1 MQFISAQCPHCGKEL
16 QLPDDAQQV
25 VCMYCA
31 KPIDVQ
37 QVLHAQEDTE
47 SYRALLRT
55 AKELMK
61 DDVVAYK
68 ANIQA
73 VNNHGY
79 PEAFQAYVEKLAPA
93 LRAFCVAAEASTAQ
107 RAAEEYSLF
116 LMERFLELF
125 QKLQVKE
132 NDTTFFDYRYTVVA
146 FLIPAILE
154 QGHEATEAL
163 ADQFLE
169 KWNKQYP
176 KKPLGKA
183 RYDEISHGFRQRLC
197 FITTAVCEFQGKAD
211 DCYELTTFRKFRD
224 DWLAKAPGGP
234 RGGLPAN
241 LAGVFAVMPQ
251 GFGGRKT
258 GGMCAYLRGNGAAVG
273 AGVPSGIK
281 KARKDRWT
289 SIGWNSK
296 CAFW

>member
-37 QVLHAQEDTE
+37 EVLHAQEDTD

-132 NDTTFFDYRYTVVA
+132 NDTTFFGLPVYGRRLFDSRDFGT
-146 FLIPAILE
+146 
-154 QGHEATEAL
+154 G
-163 ADQFLE
+163 
-169 KWNKQYP
+169 
-176 KKPLGKA
+176 A
-183 RYDEISHGFRQRLC
+183 RGD
-197 FITTAVCEFQGKAD
+197 
-211 DCYELTTFRKFRD
+211 
-224 DWLAKAPGGP
+224 GGP
-234 RGGLPAN
+234 
-241 LAGVFAVMPQ
+241 
-251 GFGGRKT
+251 GRSI
-258 GGMCAYLRGNGAAVG
+258 
-273 AGVPSGIK
+273 SGK
-281 KARKDRWT
+281 ME
-289 SIGWNSK
+289 
-296 CAFW
+296 

>member
-37 QVLHAQEDTE
+37 QVLHAQEDTD
-47 SYRALLRT
+47 SYRALLHT

-163 ADQFLE
+163 ADQFPE

-183 RYDEISHGFRQRLC
+183 RYD
-197 FITTAVCEFQGKAD
+197 
-211 DCYELTTFRKFRD
+211 
-224 DWLAKAPGGP
+224 
-234 RGGLPAN
+234 
-241 LAGVFAVMPQ
+241 
-251 GFGGRKT
+251 
-258 GGMCAYLRGNGAAVG
+258 
-273 AGVPSGIK
+273 
-281 KARKDRWT
+281 
-289 SIGWNSK
+289 
-296 CAFW
+296 